1 MVSECCLLHRALLS
15 ADHIS
20 LLTQC
25 ESAGRMSEQYARQ
38 RETKTMPRLCAFQQR
53 GHPIYVNPVL
63 VRVVR
68 EVNDTTTAIE
78 FANDHV
84 LQIAIPLEKVHEK
97 LNEAMNN

>member
-1 MVSECCLLHRALLS
+1 MCFPTEGSPDLRH
-15 ADHIS
+15 
-20 LLTQC
+20 
-25 ESAGRMSEQYARQ
+25 
-38 RETKTMPRLCAFQQR
+38 
-53 GHPIYVNPVL
+53 PVL
-63 VRVVR
+63 VRVAR

>member
-1 MVSECCLLHRALLS
+1 MQVCWTYERAIRSPEGDQDNAEAMCFPTEGSPDLRQ
-15 ADHIS
+15 S
-20 LLTQC
+20 L
-25 ESAGRMSEQYARQ
+25 
-38 RETKTMPRLCAFQQR
+38 
-53 GHPIYVNPVL
+53 L

>member
-1 MVSECCLLHRALLS
+1 MRVCWTYE
-15 ADHIS
+15 
-20 LLTQC
+20 
-25 ESAGRMSEQYARQ
+25 EQYARQ
-38 RETKTMPRLCAFQQR
+38 RETKAMPRLCAFQQR

-84 LQIAIPLEKVHEK
+84 LQIAIPPEKVHEK

>member
-1 MVSECCLLHRALLS
+1 MVSECCLVHRALS
-15 ADHIS
+15 ADHTS
-20 LLTQC
+20 PLTQC
-25 ESAGRMSEQYARQ
+25 ESPGRMSEQYVRQ

-68 EVNDTTTAIE
+68 EVNDTTTAVE